1 MNKDNCFD
9 LFQTTKVNDV
19 NMYPEKPVYS
29 LIKYKVNKQQKE
41 VQYMRLK
48 LLRTIG
54 AFKGLTLIEILLNEI
69 RLAKEIFLL
78 DIAQG
83 DEILIPR
90 ELG

>member
-54 AFKGLTLIEILLNEI
+54 GFKGLTLIEILLDEI